1 MFGLSGNTAFVVIV
15 FLIVAFFFIRN
26 LVNTIFNVDKMDLD
40 KEREKQLRG
49 FDTSSKEAEEAAEIE
64 QMRNMIDTLTNP
76 FTDFVAER
84 ADNVKVYNLNR
95 KLRFTEW
102 DKYFTAYSFTAFVWI
117 LRILGVAIAA
127 GLYSVLEFLSLI
139 IGAILIIM
147 PAFLLN
153 NTYTNKQD
161 ELMTGFP
168 EMINIIS
175 GYLSANMLFTEAV
188 KNALPHISEAW
199 KPTMEKFIIKANLSS
214 VEEALDWLVYSVD
227 IGPIKEFVSIVKLN
241 LELGN
246 SVKDSFTEQAD
257 KIREMLAV
265 INEKKIQ
272 KRKSMA
278 TMVQAPLL
286 LCIIAAFALPTV
298 GSIIDI
304 M

>member
-26 LVNTIFNVDKMDLD
+26 LVNTIFNVEKMDLD
-40 KEREKQLRG
+40 KEREKQLKG
-49 FDTSSKEAEEAAEIE
+49 FDSSSKEAEEAAEIE

-117 LRILGVAIAA
+117 LRIVGVAIAA

-139 IGAILIIM
+139 IGGLLIIM

-161 ELMTGFP
+161 ELMMGFP

-199 KPTMEKFIIKANLSS
+199 RPTMEKFIIKANLSS

-227 IGPIKEFVSIVKLN
+227 IGPIKEFVSIVKLK
-241 LELGN
+241 E
-246 SVKDSFTEQAD
+246 
-257 KIREMLAV
+257 
-265 INEKKIQ
+265 
-272 KRKSMA
+272 
-278 TMVQAPLL
+278 
-286 LCIIAAFALPTV
+286 
-298 GSIIDI
+298 
-304 M
+304 